1 MAKSSK
7 KQIYEDELKVIA
19 ELQKN
24 AKENIDTISKNCG
37 YSRQKVWRII
47 KGLEEDKTIWGYAA
61 VVNEKKQGLKSYM
74 ILIKRTTL
82 PIDEKLADKIIR
94 RQLENSAS
102 KIDIKI
108 ENSMLT
114 HGTFDWVIFF
124 RAKDMMHAK
133 KFSEIVNKTYCGYIG
148 EMHMIETLFPIRIQ
162 GILNPDIQKLKE
174 FL

>member
-1 MAKSSK
+1 MAKISK

-24 AKENIDTISKNCG
+24 AKENIDGISKKCG
-37 YSRQKVWRII
+37 FSRQKVWRII
-47 KGLEEDKTIWGYAA
+47 KELEENKTIWGYAA
-61 VVNEKKQGLKSYM
+61 VVNEKKQELKSYI

-82 PIDEKLADKIIR
+82 PLDEKLADKIIT

-102 KIDIKI
+102 KTDIKI
-108 ENSMLT
+108 EHSMFT
-114 HGTFDWVIFF
+114 HGTFDWVICFK
-124 RAKDMMHAK
+124 AKDMMQAK
-133 KFSEIVNKTYCGYIG
+133 KFYEVVNKTYWGYIG
-148 EMHMIETLFPIRIQ
+148 ELHMMETLFPIRIQ

>member
-24 AKENIDTISKNCG
+24 GKENIGSIAKKCG
-37 YSRQKVWRII
+37 CSRQKVWRII
-47 KGLEEDKTIWGYAA
+47 KKLEEDKTIWGYTAI
-61 VVNEKKQGLKSYM
+61 VNEKKQGLKNYM

-82 PIDEKLADKIIR
+82 PIDEKLADKIIT

-102 KIDIKI
+102 VKDIKI
-108 ENSMLT
+108 EHSMLT
-114 HGTFDWVIFF
+114 HGTFDWVIYFK
-124 RAKDMMHAK
+124 AKDMKQAK
-133 KFSEIVNKTYCGYIG
+133 KFIEIVNKTYWGYIG
-148 EMHMIETLFPIRIQ
+148 ELNMMEILFPIRIQ

>member
-24 AKENIDTISKNCG
+24 AKESINIIAKNCG
-37 YSRQKVWRII
+37 CSRQKTWRII
-47 KGLEEDKTIWGYAA
+47 KRLEEDKTIWGYAA
-61 VVNEKKQGLKSYM
+61 VVNEEKQELKRYM
-74 ILIKRTTL
+74 LLIKRTTL
-82 PIDEKLADKIIR
+82 PIDKKLADKIIT

-102 KIDIKI
+102 KIEIKI
-108 ENSMLT
+108 EHSMFT
-114 HGTFDWVIFF
+114 HGIFDWVICFKSKDIKQ
-124 RAKDMMHAK
+124 AKIN
-133 KFSEIVNKTYCGYIG
+133 ETYWGYIG
-148 EMHMIETLFPIRIQ
+148 ELHMMETLFPIRIQ